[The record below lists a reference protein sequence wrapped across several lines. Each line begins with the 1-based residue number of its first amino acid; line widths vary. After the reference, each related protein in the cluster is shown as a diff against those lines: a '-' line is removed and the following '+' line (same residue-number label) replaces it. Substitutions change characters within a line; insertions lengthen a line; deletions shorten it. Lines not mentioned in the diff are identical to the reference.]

1 MAVTKKQSKQAASEN
16 TSSVKK
22 GNKDNSKKATAKDN
36 KKNVQAKNRKNKL
49 STLKSHLMGV
59 WNELKKVHWPNRKE
73 TLIYTSVVVVTV
85 VVVSAMLWV
94 FDLILSTILRFIY

>member
-1 MAVTKKQSKQAASEN
+1 
-16 TSSVKK
+16 
-22 GNKDNSKKATAKDN
+22 
-36 KKNVQAKNRKNKL
+36 
-49 STLKSHLMGV
+49 MGV